1 MTDNCSN
8 MISAFKIG
16 DNDEE
21 IEDDGTSNSDGMEQ
35 CEEEEFENDD
45 DEEDV
50 MPSVDTEI
58 EERDRLEEEH
68 RSTFSCYKRTSCVIH
83 TLQLVVI
90 IFETNPAFRSTLQKA
105 KKIVKKVKKSTKAT
119 ESLIQKAHKKLMG
132 DCKTHVTTYL
142 MLSRMIE
149 VKAHLSSVLDE
160 LLWDNLSASQ
170 WKQLEN
176 IMKLLQPF
184 AHYTNVTSSEEMT
197 SIGMV

>member
-1 MTDNCSN
+1 
-8 MISAFKIG
+8 
-16 DNDEE
+16 
-21 IEDDGTSNSDGMEQ
+21 
-35 CEEEEFENDD
+35 
-45 DEEDV
+45 
-50 MPSVDTEI
+50 
-58 EERDRLEEEH
+58 
-68 RSTFSCYKRTSCVIH
+68 
-83 TLQLVVI
+83 
-90 IFETNPAFRSTLQKA
+90 
-105 KKIVKKVKKSTKAT
+105 
-119 ESLIQKAHKKLMG
+119 MG